1 MKYKMI
7 AIDMDGTLLTHEKII
22 TKRNF
27 EALKKAQ
34 AMGVLTVVST
44 GRAIA
49 GVDIYNE
56 IVALENPVILCNG
69 AEIVKFPEGE
79 LLYKQAF
86 GRIVAEKVITE
97 GKKRNTTLCIWSNG
111 KLYANV
117 YNDNVRIYEGY
128 SRGRAEILDDMTPIL
143 DAGITKIVWYDEPK
157 NIPVYMAEM
166 KALLGNTSS
175 CVQTAPEFLEFFDPN
190 VSKATAVEFIATGY
204 GIKNEEIICIGDG
217 YNDVEMIE
225 LAGLG
230 VAMGNAPDDVKSRA
244 DFVTETNANDGV
256 AVVIEKFI
264 LETAE

>member
-1 MKYKMI
+1 MRYKMI
-7 AIDMDGTLLTHEKII
+7 AVDMDGTLLTHEKII

-34 AMGVLTVVST
+34 EKGVLTVVST

-49 GVDIYNE
+49 GVDIYEE

-69 AEIVKFPEGE
+69 AEIVKFPDGK
-79 LLYKQAF
+79 LLYKQPF
-86 GRIVAEKVITE
+86 ERSVAEKVIEE

-117 YNDNVRIYEGY
+117 YNDNVRTYEGY
-128 SRGRAEILDDMTPIL
+128 SRGRAKILDDMTPVL
-143 DAGITKIVWYDEPK
+143 DNGITKIVWYDEPDK
-157 NIPVYMAEM
+157 ITAYITEM
-166 KALLGNTSS
+166 KAFFGNTSS
-175 CVQTAPEFLEFFDPN
+175 CVRTAPEFLEFFDPT
-190 VSKATAVEFIATGY
+190 VSKATAVESIAAGY
-204 GIKNEEIICIGDG
+204 GIKNREIICIGDG

-264 LETAE
+264 LESAE